1 MTEAVTRTATQD
13 GTAKNQAGLLW
24 AMKKSEPSNPSLFAS
39 HIGQHNPVTLRP
51 RRQNADTSAT
61 AKTTVYFS
69 VDRRPP
75 PTAPPSLAVDTWGS
89 QGRPWSV
96 KGSLPLIP
104 CLYCNVPSSGFK
116 DKSLEQELR

>member
-75 PTAPPSLAVDTWGS
+75 PPQHHLLWLWIPGGAREGHGQLRALCLSFPVCTVTCQAVVLKTN
-89 QGRPWSV
+89 
-96 KGSLPLIP
+96 L
-104 CLYCNVPSSGFK
+104 
-116 DKSLEQELR
+116 

>member
-75 PTAPPSLAVDTWGS
+75 PHSTTF
-89 QGRPWSV
+89 
-96 KGSLPLIP
+96 
-104 CLYCNVPSSGFK
+104 SGCGYLGEPGK
-116 DKSLEQELR
+116 AMVS